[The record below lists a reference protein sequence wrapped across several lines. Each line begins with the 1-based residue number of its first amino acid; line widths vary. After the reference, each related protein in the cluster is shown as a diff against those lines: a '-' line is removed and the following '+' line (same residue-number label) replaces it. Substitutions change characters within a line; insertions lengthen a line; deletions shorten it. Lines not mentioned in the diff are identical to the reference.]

1 MTQFEEYLLILLY
14 SHIIYVSL
22 FCSETLGVGG
32 FEKLKSDD
40 IPTNV
45 SGYGTQIKYHGF
57 KPWDTN
63 RIQHPWVT
71 NWVSHVP
78 CVNISKHA
86 PCLDK

>member
-1 MTQFEEYLLILLY
+1 MNNKLDIT
-14 SHIIYVSL
+14 YVNDK
-22 FCSETLGVGG
+22 TN
-32 FEKLKSDD
+32 
-40 IPTNV
+40 IQNV

-78 CVNISKHA
+78 CVNISKHV